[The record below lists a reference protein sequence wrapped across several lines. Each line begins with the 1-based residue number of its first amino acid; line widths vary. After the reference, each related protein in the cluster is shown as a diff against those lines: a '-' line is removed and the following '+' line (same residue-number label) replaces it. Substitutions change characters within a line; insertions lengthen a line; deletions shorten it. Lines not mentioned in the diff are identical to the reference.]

1 MNSYL
6 REPAVS
12 GIFYPKNPN
21 ELREDIESLFRD
33 RNFGPGNL
41 PPSSNNERIY
51 GMVSPHAG
59 YMYSGAVAAHGYYD
73 LSSSKFESAL
83 ILGPNHYGLGSA
95 VALMDKGTWET
106 PLGKVEIDSEVAQS
120 IHQDCD
126 IISIDESAHSR
137 DHCIEVQLPFLQYI
151 KGEFKIVP
159 IILINQGKNTC
170 KKLGTDIYESIR
182 DRNLIPIASSDLT
195 HYEANNLAYEKD
207 KLLISAILSLDI
219 EKFYSV
225 LISFNVTACGY
236 GAIATVM
243 EISKRMGATKG
254 KLLKYATSGDIAGDN
269 KSVVG
274 YSSILFV

>member
-33 RNFGPGNL
+33 PNFGPGNL
-41 PPSSNNERIY
+41 PPSGNNEKIY

-83 ILGPNHYGLGSA
+83 ILGPNHYGLGSE
-95 VALMDKGTWET
+95 VALMDKGSWET

-120 IHQDCD
+120 IHQNCD

-137 DHCIEVQLPFLQYI
+137 DHCIEVQLPLLQYI
-151 KGEFKIVP
+151 KGQFKIVP

-170 KKLGTDIYESIR
+170 KKLGTDIYESIK

>member
-1 MNSYL
+1 MNTYL

-21 ELREDIESLFRD
+21 ELKEDIESLFRD
-33 RNFGPGNL
+33 SNFGPGYL
-41 PPSSNNERIY
+41 PPSSKNERIY

-59 YMYSGAVAAHGYYD
+59 YMYSGAVAAHGYYE
-73 LSSSKFESAL
+73 LSSSNFESAL
-83 ILGPNHYGLGSA
+83 IFGPNHYGLGSDI
-95 VALMDKGTWET
+95 ALTEKGAWET
-106 PLGKVEIDSEVAQS
+106 PLGKVEIDSDVAKK
-120 IHQDCD
+120 IHQDCELV
-126 IISIDESAHSR
+126 SIDDSAHSR
-137 DHCIEVQLPFLQYI
+137 DHCIEVQIPFLQYI
-151 KGEFKIVP
+151 KVGLKIVP

-170 KKLGTDIYESIR
+170 KKLGGDIYGSIK
-182 DRNLIPIASSDLT
+182 DRNVIPIASSDLT
-195 HYEANNLAYEKD
+195 HYEANNLAHEKD

-219 EKFYSV
+219 EKFYSI

>member
-33 RNFGPGNL
+33 PNFGPGNL
-41 PPSSNNERIY
+41 PPSGNNERIY

-83 ILGPNHYGLGSA
+83 ILGPNHYGLGSE
-95 VALMDKGTWET
+95 VALMDKGSWET

-120 IHQDCD
+120 IHQNCD

-137 DHCIEVQLPFLQYI
+137 DHCIEVQLPLLQYI
-151 KGEFKIVP
+151 KGQFKIVP

-170 KKLGTDIYESIR
+170 KKLGTDIYESIK

-254 KLLKYATSGDIAGDN
+254 RLLKYATSGDIAGDN

>member
-1 MNSYL
+1 MNSYF

-12 GIFYPKNPN
+12 GIFYSNNQK
-21 ELREDIESLFRD
+21 ELTEDIESLFKD
-33 RNFGPGNL
+33 SNFGPGKL

-59 YMYSGAVAAHGYYD
+59 YMYSGAVAAHGYFE
-73 LSSSKFESAL
+73 LSSSKLESAL
-83 ILGPNHYGLGSA
+83 IIGPNHYGLGSEIS
-95 VALMDKGTWET
+95 LMDKGYWET
-106 PLGKVEIDSEVAQS
+106 PLGKIEIDSEVAKI
-120 IHQDCD
+120 IHKNCE
-126 IISIDESAHSR
+126 IVNIDASAHAR

-151 KGEFKIVP
+151 KSDFKIVP
-159 IILINQGKNTC
+159 IILIDQSKNTC
-170 KKLGTDIYESIR
+170 KKLGSDIYESIK
-182 DRNLIPIASSDLT
+182 DRNFMPIASSDLT
-195 HYEANNLAYEKD
+195 HYEANKLAHEKD
-207 KLLISAILSLDI
+207 KLLISAILSLDV